1 MRLNDWQL
9 AVENYLLGDR
19 LQPDEVLH
27 ASLLSGPTLS
37 VERGLQIY
45 HNAYRAR
52 LLEVLRED
60 FPAVHYWLG
69 DEQFD
74 ALAGGY
80 IKACPSEQ
88 FSLRWLGER
97 FPDYIEQHLL
107 AEQRDALVELA
118 RLEWCFTLA
127 FDAADGLPLS
137 LEQMASLPAEEWP
150 GLQVKL
156 LPCVQHLTLSYNSLA
171 LWQAA
176 KTAAAFPLSQALPE
190 PMLCLIWRHQLVS
203 RYRSSPADEAAALL
217 GMGLGGLTFAQLCE
231 QLAGAG
237 VQAPIKAAG
246 WLKQWLSEGLLLRT
260 DQTNPL

>member
-9 AVENYLLGDR
+9 AVENYLLGDQ

-27 ASLLSGPTLS
+27 ASLLGGPSLS

-52 LLEVLRED
+52 LLEVLRAD

-74 ALAGGY
+74 QLAGDFLRG
-80 IKACPSEQ
+80 CPSAH

-97 FPDYIEQHLL
+97 FPDYIQQHLV
-107 AEQRDALVELA
+107 AEQRDELVELA

-127 FDAADGLPLS
+127 FDAADAAPLS
-137 LEQMASLPAEEWP
+137 LEQMASMPAEEWP
-150 GLQVKL
+150 GLQVQL
-156 LPCVQHLTLSYNSLA
+156 LPCVQYLTLTYNSLA

-176 KTAAAFPLSQALPE
+176 KASAAFPLSQNLPE
-190 PMLCLIWRHQLVS
+190 PVLCLIWRHQLVS
-203 RYRSSPADEAAALL
+203 RYRSLLPDEATALL
-217 GMGLGGLTFAQLCE
+217 GMGLEGLTFAQLCG
-231 QLAGAG
+231 QLDTAGE
-237 VQAPIKAAG
+237 QAPIKAAG
-246 WLKQWLSEGLLLRT
+246 WLKQWISEGLLFRRT
-260 DQTNPL
+260 A